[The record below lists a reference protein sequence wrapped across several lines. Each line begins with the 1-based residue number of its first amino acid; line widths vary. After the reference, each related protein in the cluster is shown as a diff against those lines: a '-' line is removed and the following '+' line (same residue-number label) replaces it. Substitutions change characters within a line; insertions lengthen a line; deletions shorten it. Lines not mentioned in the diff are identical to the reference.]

1 MRSLRITTAAA
12 ALLVASGIAGHATT
26 PTCPG
31 NPGAIGTSRT
41 LVVDPAEH
49 ARVGTMQY
57 RESLPLE
64 DKEVVLTFDDGP
76 IPPRTT
82 AVLDILAANCVKAT
96 FFIVG
101 QMATAHPTV
110 LKRIHADG
118 HTIGTHTQNHPAGFR
133 RLSDARAEQ
142 EIETGIASTIAALN
156 DPSAVAPFVR
166 FPGLGRT
173 DAIEQYLATRSL
185 MTWSADFPADD
196 WYPISGS
203 NVMKRALDRLE
214 AKGKGILLLHD
225 IHERT
230 VVALPGLL
238 NELKARGYRIVHVVP
253 ATANLAKTPT
263 EPAQWVMRGTTG
275 HASPAAAPQATAVQV
290 QDRGGAQAP
299 EAAAASKVANPPLR
313 VSGRK
318 RAARRHAGRHVPR
331 MGRNH
336 QAQNDGWPRYW

>member
-1 MRSLRITTAAA
+1 
-12 ALLVASGIAGHATT
+12 
-26 PTCPG
+26 
-31 NPGAIGTSRT
+31 
-41 LVVDPAEH
+41 
-49 ARVGTMQY
+49 
-57 RESLPLE
+57 
-64 DKEVVLTFDDGP
+64 
-76 IPPRTT
+76 
-82 AVLDILAANCVKAT
+82 VLDILAANCVKAT

-118 HTIGTHTQNHPAGFR
+118 HTIGTHTQSHPAGFR

-142 EIETGIASTIAALN
+142 EVETGIASTIAALN

-196 WYPISGS
+196 WHPISG
-203 NVMKRALDRLE
+203 NRVLQKALERLE

-238 NELKARGYRIVHVVP
+238 NELKSRGYRIVHVVP
-253 ATANLAKTPT
+253 ATAERAKTPT
-263 EPAQWVMRGTTG
+263 EPAQWVLRGTSS
-275 HASPAAAPQATAVQV
+275 HASAAAAAPAATAVQV
-290 QDRGGAQAP
+290 QDGGGGQPP
-299 EAAAASKVANPPLR
+299 EASAASKAGKPPLR
-313 VSGRK
+313 VSARK
-318 RAARRHAGRHVPR
+318 RAARRHAGRPVPR

-336 QAQNDGWPRYW
+336 QARNDVWPRYW